1 MLGLQPILYTPLTL
15 RSRWGMGVQLQYR
28 MFAIRPVIPSA
39 SFAIW
44 GSFMSSAERAAPDT
58 IIPVILCGGSGTRL
72 WPLSRKALPKQF
84 VPLLQGKSL
93 LQLTLERAALLS
105 PRQFI
110 VAAEDHRFLVQECAL
125 AAGAQSTILL
135 EPLARNTTAAMAVA
149 ALNAPPDALLLFLPA
164 DHHIPDAQAF
174 AATIRAGCAAA
185 RAGSIVTFGVHPSY
199 PSTAY
204 GYIQQGAALAG
215 RGAAHAVQRFIEK
228 PNAARAQEL
237 LLAGGHFWNA
247 GIFLIQSST
256 LLAALKTS
264 APDILASCQQAVA
277 AQTTDGDFRRLGKEA
292 FATCRSESIDYA
304 VMEKAANVAVVP
316 FAAAWSDVGSW
327 NAVAELTAPDAS
339 GNRLHGHAHAVQATN
354 TFIHAPHRPVVA
366 LGTSN
371 LLIVDTVD
379 AVLVADAAHAEQV
392 KTVVAQLE
400 AAGVPQAQKHR
411 HVARPWGT
419 YDSVDQGERFQVKRI
434 VVKPGAT
441 LSLQMHHHRAEHWVV
456 VSGTAEV
463 TNGDKVILLSE
474 NQSTY
479 IPLGQVHRLRNPGK
493 VPLEIIEVQSG
504 SYLGED
510 DIVRLEDTYGRVI

>member
-1 MLGLQPILYTPLTL
+1 MRATKRTP
-15 RSRWGMGVQLQYR
+15 S
-28 MFAIRPVIPSA
+28 
-39 SFAIW
+39 
-44 GSFMSSAERAAPDT
+44 ENT
-58 IIPVILCGGSGTRL
+58 IIPVIMCGGSGTRL

-84 VPLLQGKSL
+84 VPLIQGKSL
-93 LQLTLERAALLS
+93 LQLTLERAKLLN
-105 PRQFI
+105 PQQII
-110 VAAEDHRFLVQECAL
+110 VAAEDHRFLVQACAT
-125 AAGAQSTILL
+125 AAGVHGTMLL
-135 EPLARNTTAAMAVA
+135 EPVARNTAAAMAVA

-174 AATIRAGCAAA
+174 AASIRAGTAAA
-185 RAGSIVTFGVHPSY
+185 QAGSVVTFGVQPSF

-215 RGAAHAVQRFIEK
+215 QGAAHAVQRFIEK
-228 PNAARAQEL
+228 PNTTRAQEL
-237 LLAGGHFWNA
+237 LLVGGHFWNA
-247 GIFLIQSST
+247 GIFLIKAST
-256 LLAALKTS
+256 LLAALK
-264 APDILASCQQAVA
+264 AHAADILTACQQAVA
-277 AQTTDGDFRRLGKEA
+277 EQTSDGDFRRLGKEA
-292 FATCRSESIDYA
+292 FASCRSESIDYA
-304 VMEKAANVAVVP
+304 VMEKAANVAVLP

-327 NAVAELTAPDAS
+327 NAVANLTAPDSA
-339 GNRLHGHAHAVQATN
+339 GNRIHGQGYSVSASN
-354 TFIHAPHRPVVA
+354 TFIHAAHRPVVA

-371 LLIVDTVD
+371 LLIIDTVD

-392 KTVVAQLE
+392 KTVVSQLE
-400 AAGVPQAQKHR
+400 AAGVPQAQHHR

-419 YDSVDQGERFQVKRI
+419 YDSVDNGERFQVKRI

-510 DIVRLEDTYGRVI
+510 DIVRLEDTYGRVD

>member
-1 MLGLQPILYTPLTL
+1 
-15 RSRWGMGVQLQYR
+15 
-28 MFAIRPVIPSA
+28 
-39 SFAIW
+39 
-44 GSFMSSAERAAPDT
+44 MSPTVRTAPNIGT

-84 VPLLQGKSL
+84 VRLIQGKSL
-93 LQLTLERAALLS
+93 LQLTLERAALLNTT
-105 PRQFI
+105 QLI
-110 VAAEDHRFLVQECAL
+110 VAAEEHRFLVQECAN
-125 AAGAQSTILL
+125 AAHVQSTILL
-135 EPLARNTTAAMAVA
+135 EPVARNTSAAMAAA
-149 ALNAPPDALLLFLPA
+149 ALNVPPDALLLFLPA
-164 DHHIPDAQAF
+164 DHHIPDTTAF
-174 AATIRAGCAAA
+174 AATVRAGVSAAQVGA
-185 RAGSIVTFGVHPSY
+185 IVTFGVQPSF

-215 RGAAHAVQRFIEK
+215 QGAAHAVQCFIEK
-228 PNAARAQEL
+228 PNSIRAQEL

-247 GIFLIQSST
+247 GIFLIQAST
-256 LLAALKTS
+256 LLAALQ
-264 APDILASCQQAVA
+264 ANAADILASCQAAFA
-277 AQTTDGDFRRLGKEA
+277 AQTADGDFRRLGQVA
-292 FATCRSESIDYA
+292 FTACRSESIDYA
-304 VMEKAANVAVVP
+304 VMEKADNVAVIP

-327 NAVAELTAPDAS
+327 NAVADLSPPDAQ
-339 GNRLHGHAHAVQATN
+339 GNRVQGQGHLLDATN

-371 LLIVDTVD
+371 LLIIDTVD
-379 AVLVADAAHAEQV
+379 ALLVADATHAEQV

-400 AAGVPQAQKHR
+400 AAGVPQAQHHR
-411 HVARPWGT
+411 HVARPWGS
-419 YDSVDQGERFQVKRI
+419 YDSVDTGRRFQVKRI

-463 TNGDKVILLSE
+463 TNGDKVTLLSE

-479 IPLGQVHRLRNPGK
+479 IPLGQVHRLANPGK

-510 DIVRLEDTYGRVI
+510 DIVRLEDTYGRVHS

>member
-1 MLGLQPILYTPLTL
+1 M
-15 RSRWGMGVQLQYR
+15 
-28 MFAIRPVIPSA
+28 
-39 SFAIW
+39 
-44 GSFMSSAERAAPDT
+44 
-58 IIPVILCGGSGTRL
+58 CGGSGTRL

-84 VPLLQGKSL
+84 VPLIQGKSL
-93 LQLTLERAALLS
+93 LQLTLERAKLLNT
-105 PRQFI
+105 QQLI
-110 VAAEDHRFLVQECAL
+110 VAAEDHRFLVQACASS
-125 AAGAQSTILL
+125 AGVVSTILL
-135 EPLARNTTAAMAVA
+135 EPVARNTAAAMAVA

-174 AATIRAGCAAA
+174 ANTILEGVVAAQT
-185 RAGSIVTFGVHPSY
+185 GSIVTFGVQPSF

-204 GYIQQGAALAG
+204 GYIQQGNALVG
-215 RGAAHAVQRFIEK
+215 KGIAHSVQRFIEK
-228 PNAARAQEL
+228 PNLAHAQEL

-247 GIFLIQSST
+247 GIFLIQASN
-256 LLAALKTS
+256 LLAALNAD
-264 APDILASCQQAVA
+264 APDILAACQQAVA
-277 AQTTDGDFRRLGKEA
+277 AQTTDGNFRRLGQDA
-292 FATCRSESIDYA
+292 FASCRADSIDYA
-304 VMEKAANVAVVP
+304 VMEKAANVAVLP
-316 FAAAWSDVGSW
+316 FNAAWSDVGSW
-327 NAVAELTAPDAS
+327 NAVADLTAPDGS
-339 GNRLHGHAHAVQATN
+339 GNRIHGQGHTVQATN

-371 LLIVDTVD
+371 LLIIDTVD
-379 AVLVADAAHAEQV
+379 ALLVADAAHAEQV

-400 AAGVPQAQKHR
+400 AAGVPQAQHHR

-419 YDSVDQGERFQVKRI
+419 YDSVDNGERFQVKRI

-510 DIVRLEDTYGRVI
+510 DIVRLEDTYGRVK